1 MNKQE
6 AIEEIKSMDTVSIYN
21 TTVNQRLDMVIK
33 NQALDV
39 ISQIDEPQEV
49 VIPQFVADW
58 IDWCKRCHW
67 DLQKTLSRLDD
78 NRKVG
83 DWARLD
89 DDKEVGAYK
98 ENDEL
103 VSEKVELFARAWL
116 AYPNITVEK
125 EKLYKVKI
133 ADAFLTKIT
142 RGRERNVKYRMLPY
156 KDVYNVFNDGIY
168 NIFLTE
174 TEIKQADERLWQ
186 FAKPL
191 GDE

>member
-6 AIEEIKSMDTVSIYN
+6 SIEKIKYMDTLNINDRVAGQQ
-21 TTVNQRLDMVIK
+21 VDMVMK
-33 NQALDV
+33 NPVLGI
-39 ISQIDEPQEV
+39 ISLIDEPQKV

-67 DLQKTLSRLDD
+67 DLQKTLS
-78 NRKVG
+78 
-83 DWARLD
+83 RLD

-125 EKLYKVKI
+125 EKLYTVKI

-142 RGRERNVKYRMLPY
+142 IWREQNVKYKYSMVPA
-156 KDVYNVFNDGIY
+156 KDVFKVFDDGIY
-168 NIFLTE
+168 SNFLTE

>member
-1 MNKQE
+1 MKKQE
-6 AIEEIKSMDTVSIYN
+6 AIEK
-21 TTVNQRLDMVIK
+21 IK
-33 NQALDV
+33 NMETSNI
-39 ISQIDEPQEV
+39 ISQIDEPQKV

-58 IDWCKRCHW
+58 IEWSKRCHW

-78 NRKVG
+78 NRKVS

-89 DDKEVGAYK
+89 NDRYLAYH
-98 ENDEL
+98 ENDDL

-116 AYPNITVEK
+116 AYPNITTEK

-168 NIFLTE
+168 DIFLTE

-186 FAKPL
+186 FAKPP

>member
-1 MNKQE
+1 MKKQE
-6 AIEEIKSMDTVSIYN
+6 AIEK
-21 TTVNQRLDMVIK
+21 IK
-33 NQALDV
+33 NMETSNI
-39 ISQIDEPQEV
+39 ISQIDEPQKV

-89 DDKEVGAYK
+89 ADKEVGAYK

-116 AYPNITVEK
+116 AYPNITTEK

-142 RGRERNVKYRMLPY
+142 IWSEQNVKYKYSMVPA
-156 KDVYNVFNDGIY
+156 KDVFKVFDDGIY
-168 NIFLTE
+168 SNFLTE

-191 GDE
+191 GAE